1 MASGVGRLKTLV
13 CDQVVDARG
22 RRRPGPVLA
31 VKRSISGA
39 PVGAVLEVI
48 ATDPTTLAEIPSW
61 TAKVGHEYLGSF
73 EDEGDLHL
81 FVRRLT

>member
-1 MASGVGRLKTLV
+1 MASRVGTLKSLV

-31 VKRSISGA
+31 VKQSIPRA
-39 PVGAVLEVI
+39 PVGGVLEVI

-61 TAKVGHEYLGSF
+61 SAKVGHEYLGSF

-81 FVRRLT
+81 FVRRLA

>member
-1 MASGVGRLKTLV
+1 MASGVRSLKTLV

-31 VKRSISGA
+31 VKRSIAGA
-39 PVGAVLEVI
+39 PVGGVLELV
-48 ATDPTTLAEIPSW
+48 ATDPTTLSEIPSW
-61 TAKVGHEYLGSF
+61 TAKVGQEYLGSF
-73 EDEGDLHL
+73 EDDGELHL